1 MGIVNS
7 ALIGA
12 SGQAGYNISNSLRFT
27 FSASTHLT
35 RTPAVAGNR
44 KTWTWSGWVKHTRLG
59 SINGIFSAGTGADTN
74 NRMTINIASLNSLV
88 INYTVAGVTTGL
100 TTNQVFRDPA
110 AWYHI
115 TIVFDTTQSTASDR
129 LKIYINNRQITD
141 FSVAAY
147 VAQDTEG
154 FINNTI
160 VHQIGRPYSANA
172 YHDGYMADINFV
184 DGQALTPSS
193 FGETNIVTGQWIA
206 KKYTGSYGVNGFYL
220 PFTDGTDT
228 TTLGADSSGNGNN
241 WTLNGFTRSAGVND
255 CWMIDVPSGNG
266 SQVGGTQPN
275 SNYCTFNSVVYNA
288 GSVSYNNGSLTALM
302 SGSIDRFNIGS
313 IAARSGKYYWEVTLA
328 GISASSNVG
337 IGICKETQGAN
348 GPWIGFGGP
357 ETIYFNTSD
366 GWAVYGS
373 STGGATGTFANNDV
387 LGVAVDFDTNII
399 SIYDNGTLVS
409 SKYGVIDTTVGHT
422 VFVNTYVS
430 GSSANLNCGQRSF
443 AYTPPTGFRALCTAN
458 LSEAT
463 IKKGNQFMDATTY
476 TGNGGTLSVVNAGS
490 FSPDLVWVKDRSA
503 GQANRLF
510 DTVRGA
516 TIFLSSNTTDAEV
529 TNSVSLTS
537 FNSNGFTLDSGAVQ
551 NNLNNSFVAWQWDAG
566 SSTVTNTNGTI
577 SSQVRANPTAGMSI
591 ATFTAGSGNYTVGH
605 GLGVAPSM
613 TIVKRRDSATGGSWW
628 TWHIGLGNNTTDYLE
643 LNSTAAEGSV
653 ANMWGSVG
661 RNSTVSGFNGTA
673 STVAGGTFVMY
684 NFSEIA
690 GFSRFGSYTGNGSAD
705 GPFVYTGFRPKFI
718 MTKRTDSATNAN
730 WVIHDTTRSPH
741 NVAGK
746 ALFPNLSNAED
757 NNEPAAQFDILSNG
771 FKLRSSSDVYNGSS
785 ATYIYACFAESPFA
799 SSNAR

>member
-1 MGIVNS
+1 
-7 ALIGA
+7 
-12 SGQAGYNISNSLRFT
+12 
-27 FSASTHLT
+27 
-35 RTPAVAGNR
+35 
-44 KTWTWSGWVKHTRLG
+44 
-59 SINGIFSAGTGADTN
+59 
-74 NRMTINIASLNSLV
+74 
-88 INYTVAGVTTGL
+88 
-100 TTNQVFRDPA
+100 
-110 AWYHI
+110 
-115 TIVFDTTQSTASDR
+115 
-129 LKIYINNRQITD
+129 
-141 FSVAAY
+141 
-147 VAQDTEG
+147 
-154 FINNTI
+154 
-160 VHQIGRPYSANA
+160 
-172 YHDGYMADINFV
+172 MADINFV

-206 KKYTGSYGVNGFYL
+206 KKYTGSYGTNGFYL

-337 IGICKETQGAN
+337 IGICKETRGAN

-443 AYTPPTGFRALCTAN
+443 AYTPPSGFQALCTAN
-458 LSEAT
+458 LPEAT
-463 IKKGNQFMDATTY
+463 IKQGNKFMDATTY
-476 TGNGGTLSVVNAGS
+476 TGNGGTLSVVNAGGFQPS
-490 FSPDLVWVKDRSA
+490 WVWIKSRSTA
-503 GQANRLF
+503 QNNYSIDA
-510 DTVRGA
+510 VRGINSILA
-516 TIFLSSNTTDAEV
+516 QNTTDAESAFDA
-529 TNSVSLTS
+529 TWRGLYGNLTA
-537 FNSNGFTLDSGAVQ
+537 FNSNGFTVVDGTDPTFDSFNGSDDTYVG
-551 NNLNNSFVAWQWDAG
+551 WQWDAG

-577 SSQVRANPTAGMSI
+577 SSQVRANPTAGVSI
-591 ATFTAGSGNYTVGH
+591 VTYTGTFVNTTVGH
-605 GLGVAPSM
+605 GLGIAPSM
-613 TIVKRRDSATGGSWW
+613 IIVKRRDSTGAWPTYHSSLSSPATG
-628 TWHIGLGNNTTDYLE
+628 TLYLNTTNARVATTGLW
-643 LNSTAAEGSV
+643 NSTLPTSSV
-653 ANMWGSVG
+653 
-661 RNSTVSGFNGTA
+661 FNIGQNTDSNA
-673 STVAGGTFVMY
+673 SGGTYVAYCFA
-684 NFSEIA
+684 EIS

-785 ATYIYACFAESPFA
+785 ATYVYACFAESPFA